1 MNIKYIFITLFL
13 CMFFYSC
20 RREQSTTNSII
31 EADICVYGGTSSGV
45 IAAYTAHKMGKS
57 VVLIEPGRYIGGMTT
72 GGLGMTDIGNKY
84 AVTGLA
90 RLFYRRIGE
99 HFNKFE
105 QWTFPPSVATKVM
118 NQFVEEGDLN
128 VIYNRR
134 IINSIV
140 ENKKIKAILLECS
153 KKTNV
158 EKLMEVR
165 AKQFIDCSYEG
176 DLMAKSGV
184 SYTIGRESNDEYGE
198 TLNGVQISHWH
209 QFPDGID
216 PYRIEGDSTSGYCW
230 GINDNT
236 LKEKGS
242 GDKLIQA
249 YNFRLCLTDVPEN
262 RRPFE
267 KPDNYDPCKYEL
279 LARALKKM
287 TPSIDNV
294 LLFNWGMMPDNK
306 YDVNNKGPLS
316 TDMIGMNYGYPEG
329 SFEMREKIWKD
340 HVEYTK
346 GLLYFITHDERV
358 PKQLRNQI
366 SQFGWAK
373 DEFIDN
379 DNFPTQLYI
388 RESRRLI
395 GEYVMTQKN
404 CQGIVSVDD
413 GVGLGA
419 YGMDSHNCQRIVVG
433 GMVKNEGDV
442 EVGGF
447 LPYPISYKS
456 IVPKQNECQNLIV
469 PVCLSATH
477 IAYGSIRM
485 EPVFMVLGQ
494 SAAVGSSLAIDE
506 EKSVQDI
513 DVHKLQNILA
523 DNPYLDNSTP
533 EILVDDADSLRIK
546 MTGKWINKSGSQSYK
561 SGYKFTNDKNASF
574 TFNPVIKKSGKYE
587 ILFFCP
593 FLSDKDMPISLSFE
607 IKHAGGTE
615 IKQIDFMNNK
625 NSWMSLG
632 VYNCLEGKTSY
643 AKISAVQP
651 TNGLFADAVLWIPQ
665 Q

>member
-1 MNIKYIFITLFL
+1 MKIKYLLIISSLCLFIF
-13 CMFFYSC
+13 SC
-20 RREQSTTNSII
+20 HREQTTNPVIDV
-31 EADICVYGGTSSGV
+31 DICVYGGTSAGV
-45 IAAYTAHKMGKS
+45 IAAYSAHKMGKS
-57 VVLIEPGRYIGGMTT
+57 VVLIEPGKYLGGMTT

-90 RLFYRRIGE
+90 RLFYRHIGK
-99 HFNKFE
+99 HYNKFE
-105 QWTFPPSVATKVM
+105 QWTFPPSVATKVI
-118 NQFVEEGDLN
+118 NQFVEAGDLN
-128 VIYNRR
+128 VLYNRR
-134 IINSIV
+134 IISSVV
-140 ENKKIKAILLECS
+140 ENKNIKAITLESS
-153 KKTNV
+153 KESDTKS
-158 EKLMEVR
+158 LIEVH

-184 SYTIGRESNDEYGE
+184 SYTTGRESNAEYGE
-198 TLNGVQISHWH
+198 TLNGVQISYWH

-216 PYRIEGDSTSGYCW
+216 PYKIEGDSTSGLCW
-230 GINDNT
+230 GISNNT

-267 KPDNYDPCKYEL
+267 KPETYDPSKYEL

-287 TPSIDNV
+287 EPTIDNF
-294 LLFNWGMMPDNK
+294 LLFNWGIMPDHK

-316 TDMIGMNYGYPEG
+316 TDMIGMNYEYPEG
-329 SFEMREKIWKD
+329 SYVTREKIWKD

-346 GLLYFITHDERV
+346 GLLYFMTHDERV
-358 PKQLRNQI
+358 PEQLRNKI
-366 SQFGWAK
+366 SEFGWAK
-373 DEFIDN
+373 DEFVDN

-404 CQGIVSVDD
+404 CQGTVTVDD
-413 GVGLGA
+413 GVGFGA
-419 YGMDSHNCQRIVVG
+419 YGMDSHNCQRIVIN

-442 EVGGF
+442 QVGGF
-447 LPYPISYKS
+447 SPYPISYRS

-494 SAAVGSSLAIDE
+494 SAAIASSLAIDDK
-506 EKSVQDI
+506 KSVQNI
-513 DVHKLQNILA
+513 DVHKLQTILA
-523 DNPYLDNSTP
+523 DDPYLDGSIP
-533 EILVDDADSLRIK
+533 EILVDDTDSLKIK
-546 MTGKWINKSGSQSYK
+546 MTGNWSNKSGHQSYK
-561 SGYKFTNDKNASF
+561 SGYKFANGKNASF
-574 TFNPVIKKSGKYE
+574 TFNPVIKESSKYE
-587 ILFFCP
+587 IYFFCP
-593 FLSDKDMPISLSFE
+593 SLPEQDMPQSLSFE
-607 IKHAGGTE
+607 IKHADGTE
-615 IKQIDFMNNK
+615 IKQIDLLNNK
-625 NSWMSLG
+625 NSWVSLG
-632 VYNCLEGKTSY
+632 VYNCSEGKSSY
-643 AKISAVQP
+643 VKLATTRP
-651 TNGLFADAVLWIPQ
+651 TDRLFADAVLWVPQ